1 MKSKTIL
8 LSLILAL
15 VIIPLSGCGLLESET
30 IETQITA
37 SGTISADKFNIS
49 PQVGGMIKEI
59 YVQEGENVQT
69 DQQLFRLD
77 DEIMKAQYDQALAAV
92 DQAEA
97 GIEAAQSQLASA
109 SVQYDRARQG
119 ARLMYLQSMQNQTPI
134 WSQSVPEEFKQ
145 PNWYYQRDESDSGAQ
160 TEVEKARRNL
170 EIEQA
175 NLKNIQEKATNDDF
189 MAKEQILTDARA
201 RFLVAEQT
209 LIQAQFAQE
218 NEILEEMAQEDF
230 DAALADVETAQR
242 NYERMITSAA
252 ATEVLEARAKVAV
265 AAARLEN
272 AENYLDSLLTL
283 DNSLEVQAAR
293 TAMESAESQVKLAE
307 AGKEQAVAALSLL
320 QIQLN
325 KSIVTAPVDGVVIN
339 INNQIGELVG
349 AGSNVIQLAK
359 LDVVSLTV
367 YIPEDVYGR
376 IPIGQKVSIT
386 VDSYPGE
393 TFYGEVISIADQA
406 EFTPRN
412 VQTVEG
418 RKATVYA
425 VKIEIPN
432 SNLKLKPGMPA
443 DVNFGIN
450 RP

>member
-37 SGTISADKFNIS
+37 SGTISADKFSIS

-59 YVQEGENVQT
+59 YVHEGENVQT

-97 GIEAAQSQLASA
+97 GIEAAQKQLASA

-145 PNWYYQRDESDSGAQ
+145 PNWYYQRDESVSGAR

-376 IPIGQKVSIT
+376 IPIGQKVSIS

>member
-97 GIEAAQSQLASA
+97 GIEAAQKQLASA

-145 PNWYYQRDESDSGAQ
+145 PNWYYQRDESVSGAR

>member
-8 LSLILAL
+8 LNLLFAV
-15 VIIPLSGCGLLESET
+15 VIIPLSGCGLLDNET
-30 IETQITA
+30 TETQITA
-37 SGTISADKFNIS
+37 SGTISADKFTIS
-49 PQVGGMIKEI
+49 PQVGGMIQEI
-59 YVQEGENVQT
+59 YVQEGENVLA
-69 DQQLFRLD
+69 DQELFRLD
-77 DEIMKAQYDQALAAV
+77 DEIMRAQFAQAMAAV

-119 ARLMYLQSMQNQTPI
+119 ARLMYLQSLQNQTPI
-134 WSQSVPEEFKQ
+134 WTQSVPEEFNQ
-145 PNWYYQRDESDSGAQ
+145 PYWYYQRDESVSGAQ
-160 TEVEKARRNL
+160 TEVDKARRNL

-175 NLKNIQEKATNDDF
+175 NLENNQEKATNDDF
-189 MAKEQILTDARA
+189 MAVEQTLTESRA

-209 LIQAQFAQE
+209 LTQAQFAQE
-218 NEILEEMAQEDF
+218 NDVLEEMAQKDY
-230 DAALADVETAQR
+230 DAALADLETAQR
-242 NYERMITSAA
+242 DYERMITSAA

-293 TAMESAESQVKLAE
+293 TAIESAESQVNLAE
-307 AGKEQAVAALSLL
+307 AGKAQAAAALSLL

-339 INNQIGELVG
+339 INNEIGELVG

-386 VDSYPGE
+386 IDSFPGE
-393 TFYGEVISIADQA
+393 TFYGEVISIADEA

-425 VKIEIPN
+425 VEIEIQN

-450 RP
+450 RK

>member
-1 MKSKTIL
+1 
-8 LSLILAL
+8 
-15 VIIPLSGCGLLESET
+15 
-30 IETQITA
+30 
-37 SGTISADKFNIS
+37 
-49 PQVGGMIKEI
+49 
-59 YVQEGENVQT
+59 
-69 DQQLFRLD
+69 
-77 DEIMKAQYDQALAAV
+77 MKAQYDQALAAV
-92 DQAEA
+92 DQGDA
-97 GIEAAQSQLASA
+97 GIQVAQKQLASA

-119 ARLMYLQSMQNQTPI
+119 ARLMYLQSMQIQTPI

-145 PNWYYQRDESDSGAQ
+145 PNWYYQRDESVSGAR

-272 AENYLDSLLTL
+272 AENYLDRLLIL

-393 TFYGEVISIADQA
+393 PFYGQVISIADQA

>member
-8 LSLILAL
+8 LSLIFAL
-15 VIIPLSGCGLLESET
+15 VIIPLGGCGLLESET

-37 SGTISADKFNIS
+37 SGTISADKFTIS

-59 YVQEGENVQT
+59 YVQEGEHVQA

-92 DQAEA
+92 DQSEA
-97 GIEAAQSQLASA
+97 GIQAAQSQLASA

-119 ARLMYLQSMQNQTPI
+119 ARLMYLQSLQNQTPV
-134 WSQSVPEEFKQ
+134 WSQSVPEEFNQ
-145 PNWYYQRDESDSGAQ
+145 PYWYFQRDESVSGAQ
-160 TEVEKARRNL
+160 TEVDKARRNL

-175 NLKNIQEKATNDDF
+175 NLENIQEKATNDDF
-189 MAKEQILTDARA
+189 MAVEQTLTDTRA
-201 RFLVAEQT
+201 RFFVAEQT
-209 LIQAQFAQE
+209 LTQAQFAQD
-218 NEILEEMAQEDF
+218 NDVLEEMAQKDY
-230 DAALADVETAQR
+230 DAALADLETAQR
-242 NYERMITSAA
+242 DYERMITSAA
-252 ATEVLEARAKVAV
+252 ASEVLEARAKVAV
-265 AAARLEN
+265 ASARLEN

-283 DNSLEVQAAR
+283 DNSLEVQAAK

-307 AGKEQAVAALSLL
+307 AGKAQATAALSLL

-325 KSIVTAPVDGVVIN
+325 KTIVTAPVDGIVIN
-339 INNQIGELVG
+339 QNNEIGELVG

-393 TFYGEVISIADQA
+393 TFYGQVISIADEA

-425 VKIEIPN
+425 VEIEIPN

>member
-8 LSLILAL
+8 LSLILTLA
-15 VIIPLSGCGLLESET
+15 IIPMSGCGLLESET
-30 IETQITA
+30 TETQITA
-37 SGTISADKFNIS
+37 SGTISADKFTIS

-59 YVQEGENVQT
+59 YVQEGEHVQT

-77 DEIMKAQYDQALAAV
+77 DEIMKAQYDQAMAAV
-92 DQAEA
+92 EQAEA
-97 GIEAAQSQLASA
+97 GIEAAQSQLTAA

-119 ARLMYLQSMQNQTPI
+119 ARLMYLQSLQNRTPI
-134 WSQSVPEEFKQ
+134 WSLSVPDEFNQ
-145 PNWYYQRDESDSGAQ
+145 PNWYYQRDESVSGAQ

-175 NLKNIQEKATNDDF
+175 NLENIQEKATNDDF
-189 MAKEQILTDARA
+189 MAVEQTLTDARA

-209 LIQAQFAQE
+209 LTQAQLAQD
-218 NEILEEMAQEDF
+218 NDILEDMAQKDY
-230 DAALADVETAQR
+230 DAALADLETAQR
-242 NYERMITSAA
+242 DYERMITSAA

-265 AAARLEN
+265 ASARLEN

-293 TAMESAESQVKLAE
+293 TAMESAQSQVKLAE
-307 AGKEQAVAALSLL
+307 AGKAQAVAALSLL

-325 KSIVTAPVDGVVIN
+325 KTIVTAPVDGIVIN

-349 AGSNVIQLAK
+349 AGSHVIQLAK

-376 IPIGQKVSIT
+376 IPIGQKVSIS

-393 TFYGEVISIADQA
+393 TFYGQVISIADEA

-425 VKIEIPN
+425 VEIEIPN

>member
-77 DEIMKAQYDQALAAV
+77 DEIIKAQYDQALAAV
-92 DQAEA
+92 DQADA

-119 ARLMYLQSMQNQTPI
+119 ARLMYLQSMQIQTPI

-145 PNWYYQRDESDSGAQ
+145 PNWYYQRDESVSGAQ
-160 TEVEKARRNL
+160 TEVDKARRNL

>member
-8 LSLILAL
+8 LSLIFVL

-30 IETQITA
+30 PETQITA
-37 SGTISADKFNIS
+37 SGSISADKFTIS

-59 YVQEGENVQT
+59 YVQEGENVQV

-77 DEIMKAQYDQALAAV
+77 DEIMQAQYDQAMAAV
-92 DQAEA
+92 VQAEA
-97 GIEAAQSQLASA
+97 GVEAAKKQLESA
-109 SVQYDRARQG
+109 RVQYDRGRQG
-119 ARLMYLQSMQNQTPI
+119 ARLMYQQSLQNQTPI
-134 WSQSVPEEFKQ
+134 WSQSVPEEFNQ
-145 PNWYYQRDESDSGAQ
+145 PYWYYQRDERVSGAQ
-160 TEVEKARRNL
+160 TEVDKARRNL

-175 NLKNIQEKATNDDF
+175 NLENIQEKATNDDF
-189 MAKEQILTDARA
+189 MAVEQTLTDARA

-209 LIQAQFAQE
+209 LSQAQFAQN
-218 NEILEEMAQEDF
+218 NEILEEMAQKDY
-230 DAALADVETAQR
+230 DAALADLETAQR
-242 NYERMITSAA
+242 DYERMITSAA
-252 ATEVLEARAKVAV
+252 ASEVLEARAKVAV
-265 AAARLEN
+265 ASARLEN
-272 AENYLDSLLTL
+272 AENYLDRQLTL

-307 AGKEQAVAALSLL
+307 AGKEEASAALSLL

-339 INNQIGELVG
+339 LNNEIGELVG

-376 IPIGQKVSIT
+376 IPIGQKVTIT

-393 TFYGEVISIADQA
+393 TFYGEVISIADEA

-425 VKIEIPN
+425 VEIEIPN
-432 SNLKLKPGMPA
+432 SSLKLKPGMPA

>member
-1 MKSKTIL
+1 
-8 LSLILAL
+8 
-15 VIIPLSGCGLLESET
+15 
-30 IETQITA
+30 
-37 SGTISADKFNIS
+37 
-49 PQVGGMIKEI
+49 
-59 YVQEGENVQT
+59 
-69 DQQLFRLD
+69 
-77 DEIMKAQYDQALAAV
+77 
-92 DQAEA
+92 
-97 GIEAAQSQLASA
+97 
-109 SVQYDRARQG
+109 
-119 ARLMYLQSMQNQTPI
+119 
-134 WSQSVPEEFKQ
+134 
-145 PNWYYQRDESDSGAQ
+145 
-160 TEVEKARRNL
+160 
-170 EIEQA
+170 
-175 NLKNIQEKATNDDF
+175 
-189 MAKEQILTDARA
+189 
-201 RFLVAEQT
+201 
-209 LIQAQFAQE
+209 
-218 NEILEEMAQEDF
+218 
-230 DAALADVETAQR
+230 VETAQR